1 MPLLVSAYSFMSERS
16 TRALMITGE
25 NADKSFMGQNLT
37 LLCRDECLRLLR
49 ELPHSKQAR
58 LILHTL
64 KANVHALG
72 LTQLAR
78 QIHAAEEA
86 HIPAT
91 QLPVSQWRSE
101 IERLHPLE
109 RSWEELLMRMAQENK
124 KTLELHWHG
133 PHLEALTS
141 IVLHLARN
149 TIAHAQKDQLS
160 LWVTVKQRG
169 DSWHVQVRDDAG
181 GINPGHKR
189 ETDMLAGRGAGLGY
203 VQETLKAW
211 GGTCGILSNPGLGV
225 TVTLQFPAIVKIA
238 A

>member
-1 MPLLVSAYSFMSERS
+1 MPWLVSAYSFISDYLAWPLR
-16 TRALMITGE
+16 ITDE
-25 NADKSFMGQNLT
+25 NADNSAMAQNLS
-37 LLCRDECLRLLR
+37 LICRDECLRLLR

-86 HIPAT
+86 HIPAS
-91 QLPVSQWRSE
+91 QLPVPQWRSE
-101 IERLHPLE
+101 IERLHPME

-124 KTLELHWHG
+124 KTLDLHWHG
-133 PHLEALTS
+133 PHLDELSS

-149 TIAHAQKDQLS
+149 TIAHGHKDQLS

-169 DSWHVQVRDDAG
+169 NSWHVQVRDDAG
-181 GINPGHKR
+181 GIQTHKR
-189 ETDMLAGRGAGLGY
+189 EPDMLAGRGAGLSY

-211 GGTCGILSNPGLGV
+211 GGTCGILSNPGHGV
-225 TVTLQFPAIVKIA
+225 TVTLQFPVLAKIA

>member
-1 MPLLVSAYSFMSERS
+1 MPLLVSAYSFISDYL
-16 TRALMITGE
+16 TWALMITAE
-25 NADKSFMGQNLT
+25 NADRITMSQNLT

-86 HIPAT
+86 HIPSSH
-91 QLPVSQWRSE
+91 LPVAQWRSE
-101 IERLHPLE
+101 IERLHPME

-133 PHLEALTS
+133 PHLEELTS

-169 DSWHVQVRDDAG
+169 NSWHVQVRDDAG
-181 GINPGHKR
+181 GMQTHKR
-189 ETDMLAGRGAGLGY
+189 ETDMLAGRGAGLHY

-211 GGTCGILSNPGLGV
+211 GGTCGILSNPGQGV
-225 TVTLQFPAIVKIA
+225 TVTLQFPMTAQIA

>member
-1 MPLLVSAYSFMSERS
+1 
-16 TRALMITGE
+16 
-25 NADKSFMGQNLT
+25 MGQNLT

-78 QIHAAEEA
+78 QIHAAEDA
-86 HIPAT
+86 QMPSSH
-91 QLPVSQWRSE
+91 LPVSQWRSE

-109 RSWEELLMRMAQENK
+109 RSWEDMLMRMAQENN
-124 KTLELHWHG
+124 KTLVLHWHG
-133 PHLEALTS
+133 PHLDELTS

-169 DSWHVQVRDDAG
+169 NSWHVQVRDDG
-181 GINPGHKR
+181 GGMQTHKR
-189 ETDMLAGRGAGLGY
+189 EPDMLAGRGAGLPY
-203 VQETLKAW
+203 VQETLKTW
-211 GGTCGILSNPGLGV
+211 GGTCGIFSNPGQGV
-225 TVTLQFPAIVKIA
+225 TVTLQFPRTAQIA